1 MTGPE
6 TERCRA
12 RPGESELWELRVGV
26 IATAAEAD
34 ALMDRIAGVLDVD
47 AVPWSLAQIP
57 GRHLDD
63 DARAVH
69 ESLRE

>member
-1 MTGPE
+1 MTEP
-6 TERCRA
+6 
-12 RPGESELWELRVGV
+12 ELWELRIGV

-34 ALMDRIAGVLDVD
+34 ELMDRIAGVLDVG
-47 AVPWSLAQIP
+47 AGPWSLAQIP

-69 ESLRE
+69 ESLRD